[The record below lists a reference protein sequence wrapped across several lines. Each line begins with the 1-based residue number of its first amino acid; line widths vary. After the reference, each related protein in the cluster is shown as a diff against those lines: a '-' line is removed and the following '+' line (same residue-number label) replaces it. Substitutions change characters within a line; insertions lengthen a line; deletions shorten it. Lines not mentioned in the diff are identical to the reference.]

1 MTQCHNPFAEPGRR
15 LFGYHRKNWA
25 TDYAKI
31 SKFSEPKAKG
41 GSQLKAFICEHKNE
55 TPGQRVLNVH
65 VEYNSLN

>member
-15 LFGYHRKNWA
+15 LFDYHRKNWV

-41 GSQLKAFICEHKNE
+41 GSQLKPLFVNPKIKLQVKEF
-55 TPGQRVLNVH
+55 
-65 VEYNSLN
+65 